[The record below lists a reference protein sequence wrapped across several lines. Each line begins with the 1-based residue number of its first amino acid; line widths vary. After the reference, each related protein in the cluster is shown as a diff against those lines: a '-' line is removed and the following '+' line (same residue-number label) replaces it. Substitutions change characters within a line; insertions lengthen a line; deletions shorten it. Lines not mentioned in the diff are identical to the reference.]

1 MGYFRE
7 LPNLEYQSFL
17 DNRNSSEDYL
27 LVKNFF
33 RRVRLRDDLQN
44 IFTLFNKY
52 TISDNSRPDNV
63 AEELFEDP
71 TLDWVVLI
79 VGGITN
85 IYDQWPLSN
94 NDLYNLTVEKYGI
107 ENLNATH
114 HHETTF
120 IVDEYNRLIMQDGLT
135 VSEDFTIP
143 DPSDNNLTINP
154 TVAITNLEYET
165 RKNDAKRQIY
175 VLKPEFLNRFLEDS
189 RSLLIY
195 KKSNEYINKRLI
207 RTFNTRVMQLD

>member
-33 RRVRLRDDLQN
+33 RRVKLRDDLKN
-44 IFTLFNKY
+44 IFTLFDKY

-63 AEELFEDP
+63 AEELFGDP

-79 VGGITN
+79 IGGITN

-107 ENLNATH
+107 ENINATH
-114 HHETTF
+114 HYETTF
-120 IVDEYNRLIMQDGLT
+120 VVDEYNRLIMQDGLT
-135 VSEDFTIP
+135 VTEDFTIP
-143 DPSDNNLTINP
+143 DPSDINLTINP
-154 TVAITNLEYET
+154 TIAITNLEYEI
-165 RKNDAKRQIY
+165 RKNDIKRQIY
-175 VLKPEFLNRFLEDS
+175 VLKSEYLSKFLDDCRSFL
-189 RSLLIY
+189 LY
-195 KKSNEYINKRLI
+195 TKSSEYVNERLI
-207 RTFNTRVMQLD
+207 KTFNTKITELD

>member
-33 RRVRLRDDLQN
+33 RRVSFRDDLQN
-44 IFTLFNKY
+44 IFTLFDKY

-71 TLDWVVLI
+71 SLDWVVLI

-85 IYDQWPLSN
+85 IYDQLRLSN
-94 NDLYNLTVEKYGI
+94 NDLYDLTVEKYGAGNI
-107 ENLNATH
+107 NATH

-120 IVDEYNRLIMQDGLT
+120 VVDEYNRLIMQDGLT

-143 DPSDNNLTINP
+143 DPSNINLTINP

-175 VLKPEFLNRFLEDS
+175 VLKREYLGKFIEDS
-189 RSLLIY
+189 CNLLIY
-195 KKSNEYINKRLI
+195 TNSSEYVNQRLI
-207 RTFNTRVMQLD
+207 RTFNTRVIELD